1 MVILASNAGV
11 LIVVFQMCS
20 GKGQTKALSTCS
32 PHLIVASLFYVNTL
46 STYTQPQSLHFPDSD
61 KVVAV
66 FYSIITPVLNP
77 FIYSLRNKVMRAM
90 RRQLG

>member
-32 PHLIVASLFYVNTL
+32 SHLIVVSLFYVTTL
-46 STYTQPQSLHFPDSD
+46 SIYTQPQSLHSPAQD
-61 KVVAV
+61 KVVVV

-77 FIYSLRNKVMRAM
+77 FIDSPRNKEVIGAM
-90 RRQLG
+90 RR